1 MILSLLGNIRQL
13 AQNVSF
19 QDLTAASFAIAI
31 EANSDRRIRAEEILN
46 AVARLAYALRRR
58 EEVLSLSPTTCEQLD
73 KIMMAINPKLA
84 AQVAE
89 ERARFL
95 EWLESQPF

>member
-1 MILSLLGNIRQL
+1 MTDDPRLANDRELPLLESIRQCAQTL
-13 AQNVSF
+13 AE
-19 QDLTAASFAIAI
+19 
-31 EANSDRRIRAEEILN
+31 EAKGHRRIGVEEILN
-46 AVARLAYALRRR
+46 AVAQLACTFRTR
-58 EEVLSLSPTTCEQLD
+58 EIVLNLSPTTCEQLD

-84 AQVAE
+84 AQSAE